1 MPTRDGEEP
10 DESTGYEKSIS
21 TMVENLRAEKK
32 AFDLVTKYNYFLNSW
47 MNEWMKHKLLYRR
60 R

>member
-32 AFDLVTKYNYFLNSW
+32 AFDLMTKYNYFLNS
-47 MNEWMKHKLLYRR
+47 
-60 R
+60 